1 MTIKVKIGEAYD
13 PRKTPKMDKDSE
25 RVQRALLPPPPYTA
39 PPGFTLDG
47 LILAVCAVGVVVI
60 FHGMITGWL

>member
-13 PRKTPKMDKDSE
+13 PRKAPKMDKDSE
-25 RVQRALLPPPPYTA
+25 RVQRALLPAPYTA

-47 LILAVCAVGVVVI
+47 LIVAVCAVGVVTI
-60 FHGMITGWL
+60 MHGLITGWL

>member
-13 PRKTPKMDKDSE
+13 PRKRPRMDRDSE
-25 RVQRALLPPPPYTA
+25 RVQRALLPAPYTR
-39 PPGFTLDG
+39 PPGFTMDA
-47 LILAVCAVGVVVI
+47 LIVAVSAVGVVVL